1 MSVPANR
8 LAGLDGAALD
18 AVVIGGGMAGAGV
31 ARDLA
36 LRGASVALFE
46 KGDFASGTSSKS
58 SKLIHGGL
66 RYLELGDF
74 KLVRESLREKRTLER
89 LAPHLVRPLPFL
101 VPIYRGAPRGL
112 ITVRIGMWLY
122 DLLTPGKTTE
132 RYRVL
137 RPVDALTME
146 PSVRAEDLRG
156 AGYYFDDL
164 LLYPERLCLENVLSA
179 ARHGARTF
187 NYCEVEEFVPGRRG
201 IDGVKVRDLLSGQV
215 QLVRAATIVNCAGP
229 WVDRVRAMAKVAD
242 RSPRVVR
249 TTKGIHC
256 LLPRMTDRAV
266 YLSARD
272 ERMIF
277 VIPWREFSLV
287 GTTDTDFE
295 GDPDRLW
302 ATREEVTYLLEEV
315 AKVLPDKRA
324 TFENVSYTYAGVRP
338 LSFEPGAPASRVSR
352 EHKVIPEGPD
362 GRFFS
367 VTGTKLTCFRSLAE
381 DVGNRVMRVLGRGLA
396 PRTARL
402 TLDGVDEEVGKIE
415 ARVWMD
421 VSEEM
426 AATGLSRGTLRTLV
440 ETYGRAYPRV
450 LELGRKLPDGFERLC
465 PSNPE
470 IVAQLHHALREE
482 LAVSLQDV
490 LLRRTGIGQSRCQ
503 GLDCAEPI
511 AARMAAAAAS
521 GSAHDAAPPRRRG
534 RPPLA
539 SAARGGAGAGGRPG
553 LARRALGAAAGPGR
567 GRAGLARVQP
577 RGPGGPG
584 QAERPALHR
593 PLPRLRRGGRDRL
606 QDRQPVRDHHLHPQ
620 LGQAGALRPLRG
632 DRQERGVREATV
644 AARRFPA
651 ARQWC
656 YSSERR
662 RGRRENVTA
671 AQPDRDTESLP

>member
-8 LAGLDGAALD
+8 LAGLDGVALD

-36 LRGASVALFE
+36 IRGASVALFE

-74 KLVRESLREKRTLER
+74 KLVRESLREKKTLER

-179 ARHGARTF
+179 ARHGARAF
-187 NYCEVEEFVPGRRG
+187 NYCEVEEFVHGRRG
-201 IDGVKVRDLLSGQV
+201 IEGVKVRDLLSGQV

-324 TFENVSYTYAGVRP
+324 TFDNVSYTYAGVRP
-338 LSFEPGAPASRVSR
+338 LSFEPGASASKVSR
-352 EHKVIPEGPD
+352 DHKVIPEGPD

-381 DVGNRVMRVLGRGLA
+381 DVGNRVMRALGRAQA

-402 TLDGVDEEVGKIE
+402 TLDGADEEVGKIE

-503 GLDCAEPI
+503 GLDCAESI
-511 AARMAAAAAS
+511 AARMAELGGWS
-521 GSAHDAAPPRRRG
+521 RRR
-534 RPPLA
+534 LD
-539 SAARGGAGAGGRPG
+539 
-553 LARRALGAAAGPGR
+553 
-567 GRAGLARVQP
+567 
-577 RGPGGPG
+577 
-584 QAERPALHR
+584 AELEAYSQH
-593 PLPRLRRGGRDRL
+593 
-606 QDRQPVRDHHLHPQ
+606 V
-620 LGQAGALRPLRG
+620 
-632 DRQERGVREATV
+632 ERS
-644 AARRFPA
+644 RRF
-651 ARQWC
+651 RQ
-656 YSSERR
+656 R
-662 RGRRENVTA
+662 A
-671 AQPDRDTESLP
+671 

>member
-8 LAGLDGAALD
+8 LAGLEGAALD

-74 KLVRESLREKRTLER
+74 KLVRESLREKKTLER

-101 VPIYRGAPRGL
+101 VPVYRGAPRGL
-112 ITVRIGMWLY
+112 ITVRVGMWLY

-132 RYRVL
+132 RFRVL
-137 RPVDALTME
+137 RPVEALTME

-187 NYCEVEEFVPGRRG
+187 NYCEVEEFVHGRRG
-201 IDGVKVRDLLSGQV
+201 IEGVKVRDLLSGQV
-215 QLVRAATIVNCAGP
+215 QAVRAATIVNCAGP
-229 WVDRVRAMAKVAD
+229 WVDRIRAAARVAD

-338 LSFEPGAPASRVSR
+338 LSFEPGASASKVSR

-367 VTGTKLTCFRSLAE
+367 VTGTKLTCFRSLAQ
-381 DVGNRVMRVLGRGLA
+381 DVGDRVMRALGRSEKA
-396 PRTARL
+396 RTARL
-402 TLDGVDEEVGKIE
+402 TLDGADEEVGKIE

-465 PSNPE
+465 PSNSE

-482 LAVSLQDV
+482 QAVSLQDV

-511 AARMAAAAAS
+511 AARMAEL
-521 GSAHDAAPPRRRG
+521 GGWTRRR
-534 RPPLA
+534 LD
-539 SAARGGAGAGGRPG
+539 
-553 LARRALGAAAGPGR
+553 
-567 GRAGLARVQP
+567 
-577 RGPGGPG
+577 
-584 QAERPALHR
+584 AELEAYSQH
-593 PLPRLRRGGRDRL
+593 
-606 QDRQPVRDHHLHPQ
+606 V
-620 LGQAGALRPLRG
+620 
-632 DRQERGVREATV
+632 ERS
-644 AARRFPA
+644 RRF
-651 ARQWC
+651 RQ
-656 YSSERR
+656 R
-662 RGRRENVTA
+662 A
-671 AQPDRDTESLP
+671 

>member
-1 MSVPANR
+1 VSVPANR

-74 KLVRESLREKRTLER
+74 KLVRESLREKKTLER
-89 LAPHLVRPLPFL
+89 LAPHLIRPLPFL
-101 VPIYRGAPRGL
+101 VPVYRGAARGL
-112 ITVRIGMWLY
+112 ITVRLGMWLY
-122 DLLTPGKTTE
+122 DLLTPGKSTE

-137 RPVDALTME
+137 RPVDALAME
-146 PSVRAEDLRG
+146 PAVRAEDLRG

-179 ARHGARTF
+179 ARHGARAF
-187 NYCEVEEFVPGRRG
+187 NYCEVEDFVAGRRG
-201 IDGVKVRDLLSGQV
+201 VEGVKVRDLLSGQV
-215 QLVRAATIVNCAGP
+215 QLVRAAAIVNCAGP
-229 WVDRVRAMAKVAD
+229 WVDRLRAMARVAD

-266 YLSARD
+266 YLSTHD

-302 ATREEVTYLLEEV
+302 ATRDEVTYLLEEV

-324 TFENVSYTYAGVRP
+324 TFDNVSYTYAGVRP
-338 LSFEPGAPASRVSR
+338 LSFEPGASASKVSR
-352 EHKVIPEGPD
+352 EHKVVPEGPD
-362 GRFFS
+362 GRFLS

-381 DVGNRVMRVLGRGLA
+381 DVGDRVMRLLGRSERS
-396 PRTARL
+396 RTARL
-402 TLDGVDEEVGKIE
+402 TLDGADEEAGKIE

-426 AATGLSRGTLRTLV
+426 AATGLSRGTMRTLV
-440 ETYGRAYPRV
+440 ETYGRNYSRV

-470 IVAQLHHALREE
+470 IVAQLHHAVREE

-511 AARMAAAAAS
+511 AARMAELGGWS
-521 GSAHDAAPPRRRG
+521 RRR
-534 RPPLA
+534 LD
-539 SAARGGAGAGGRPG
+539 
-553 LARRALGAAAGPGR
+553 
-567 GRAGLARVQP
+567 
-577 RGPGGPG
+577 
-584 QAERPALHR
+584 AELEAYSQH
-593 PLPRLRRGGRDRL
+593 
-606 QDRQPVRDHHLHPQ
+606 V
-620 LGQAGALRPLRG
+620 
-632 DRQERGVREATV
+632 ERS
-644 AARRFPA
+644 RRF
-651 ARQWC
+651 RQ
-656 YSSERR
+656 R
-662 RGRRENVTA
+662 
-671 AQPDRDTESLP
+671 